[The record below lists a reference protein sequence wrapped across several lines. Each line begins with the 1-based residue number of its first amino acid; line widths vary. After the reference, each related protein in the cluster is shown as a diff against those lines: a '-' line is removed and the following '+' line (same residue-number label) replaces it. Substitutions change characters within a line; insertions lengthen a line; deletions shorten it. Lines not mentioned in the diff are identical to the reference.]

1 MEDIILLVLL
11 IKPWEKELIF
21 DSKVSAEESF
31 SFKINF

>member
-21 DSKVSAEESF
+21 DSKVSAEDRRKF
-31 SFKINF
+31 FL